1 MTLTCNNGLIWV
13 NKTLRLGELTKYYQP
28 VAIRLCGFQQTVFL
42 KPNNGQAQSLYRMSI
57 LSKRQKIKRFW
68 LLSCPFLPF
77 KGEVGQHI
85 PRNCKYLHNLCAIK
99 WQKVR
104 CKLAKFSNAE
114 SSLEEPKSL
123 WAVRDHVLH
132 PPPPSP
138 PALAECAFGTTIL
151 QSLDHWEHCRRWTGR
166 ASWVW
171 NLSYCPLNCHQLA
184 NLTRHCHFDSPS
196 HFFCLTSWHFIY
208 NAHMHCASSIKQQH
222 QTKPN
227 LREIC
232 VCILP
237 FPLLVSISHVCTQYI
252 HSTPPHHWF
261 EGQFGLLCSFK
272 CSN

>member
-132 PPPPSP
+132 PPP
-138 PALAECAFGTTIL
+138 
-151 QSLDHWEHCRRWTGR
+151 
-166 ASWVW
+166 
-171 NLSYCPLNCHQLA
+171 
-184 NLTRHCHFDSPS
+184 
-196 HFFCLTSWHFIY
+196 
-208 NAHMHCASSIKQQH
+208 
-222 QTKPN
+222 
-227 LREIC
+227 
-232 VCILP
+232 LP
-237 FPLLVSISHVCTQYI
+237 PLLWLSVPLEQLSLRAWITENIAGGGLEEQAESGTWVTA
-252 HSTPPHHWF
+252 HSTVINWPI
-261 EGQFGLLCSFK
+261 
-272 CSN
+272 